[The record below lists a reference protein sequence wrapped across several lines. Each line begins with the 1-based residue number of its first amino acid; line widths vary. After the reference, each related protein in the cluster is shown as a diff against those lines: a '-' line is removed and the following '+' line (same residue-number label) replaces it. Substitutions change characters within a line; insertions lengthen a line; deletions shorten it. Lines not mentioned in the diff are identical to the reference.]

1 MPAPNEH
8 NRLAKQYFVDDLP
21 GASQTGARLSGILL
35 KIASANEVSQLSLS
49 WLTTNRLYALH
60 ALACGSINWE
70 AYERAAKL
78 EQSARVEHAIEQ
90 AATNAAALASQ
101 AAQRAADLKDYFAAK
116 ANDPKLRRQKEAK
129 ELRSRFGIG
138 YVDADHY
145 PRVMSLLR
153 RVSNGDRLHADDVVW
168 LQTEVEDCWTEE
180 LQRAWNA
187 IEAEALTRAWNKS
200 GDPWDAINASSHWRK
215 AAKPNSALDLTEAA
229 LAKDRLASK
238 EHSALLTTR
247 GGALRDLRRLEE
259 AKSVG
264 LEAHRLMPDDFRPCT
279 LLGAVQI
286 ELGDLVMGHSW
297 YVKAEKLGAA
307 RRAVDQDL
315 RSLLARASKSE
326 QLRIREF
333 LIAQDPE
340 RFAWLRRK

>member
-1 MPAPNEH
+1 MNCEDR
-8 NRLAKQYFVDDLP
+8 NSLAERYILDDLP
-21 GASQTGARLSGILL
+21 GASQTGARLNGILVKVDAGEPL
-35 KIASANEVSQLSLS
+35 SKLSQSFLAASKLE
-49 WLTTNRLYALH
+49 ALQ
-60 ALACGSINWE
+60 AMINGEIDW
-70 AYERAAKL
+70 ATYQQKAKL
-78 EQSARVEHAIEQ
+78 ERTERIELAEKQ
-90 AATNAAALASQ
+90 AALNAAAHDAQ

-138 YVDADHY
+138 YVDAEYY

-153 RVSNGDRLHADDVVW
+153 RVSTGDRLNADDVVW
-168 LQTEVEDCWTEE
+168 LKTEAEECWTEE

-187 IEAEALTRAWNKS
+187 IEAEALTRAWNTS

-229 LAKDRLASK
+229 LTKTHHTPK
-238 EHSALLTTR
+238 IQSALLTTQ
-247 GGALRDLRRLEE
+247 GGALRDQRRLDD

-279 LLGAVQI
+279 LLGAVHI
-286 ELGDLVMGHSW
+286 ELGDLVVGYSW
-297 YVKAEKLGAA
+297 YAKAEKLGATQ
-307 RRAVDQDL
+307 RAVDQDL

-333 LIAQDPE
+333 LIVQDPE
-340 RFAWLRRK
+340 RFAWLHQK

>member
-1 MPAPNEH
+1 MNCEDR
-8 NRLAKQYFVDDLP
+8 NSLAERYILDDLP
-21 GASQTGARLSGILL
+21 GASQIGARLNGILVKVDAGEPL
-35 KIASANEVSQLSLS
+35 SKLSQSFLAASKLE
-49 WLTTNRLYALH
+49 ALQ
-60 ALACGSINWE
+60 AMINGEIDWATYQE
-70 AYERAAKL
+70 KAKL
-78 EQSARVEHAIEQ
+78 ERTERIERAEKQ
-90 AATNAAALASQ
+90 AAVDAAAHAAQ
-101 AAQRAADLKDYFAAK
+101 AAQRATDLKDYFAAR

-138 YVDADHY
+138 YVDAEFY
-145 PRVMSLLR
+145 PRVMALLR
-153 RVSNGDRLHADDVVW
+153 RVSNGDRLNAGDVVW
-168 LQTEVEDCWTEE
+168 IQTEAEEYWTEE

-187 IEAEALTRAWNKS
+187 IEAEALTRAWNTS

-264 LEAHRLMPDDFRPCT
+264 LEAHRLMPDNFRPCT
-279 LLGAVQI
+279 LLGAVHI

-307 RRAVDQDL
+307 RREVDQEL

-340 RFAWLRRK
+340 RFGWLRRK

>member
-35 KIASANEVSQLSLS
+35 KIASADEVSQLSLS
-49 WLTTNRLYALH
+49 WLTTNRLHALH

-90 AATNAAALASQ
+90 AATNAAALAAH

-129 ELRSRFGIG
+129 ELRSRFGIE

-153 RVSNGDRLHADDVVW
+153 RVSNGDRLHTDDVVW
-168 LQTEVEDCWTEE
+168 LQTEAEECWTEE
-180 LQRAWNA
+180 LQRAWNT
-187 IEAEALTRAWNKS
+187 IEAEALTRAWSRS

-215 AAKPNSALDLTEAA
+215 AAKPNSALDLTKAA
-229 LAKDRLASK
+229 LTKTHHTPK
-238 EHSALLTTR
+238 IQSALLTTQ
-247 GGALRDLRRLEE
+247 GGALRDQRRLDD

-264 LEAHRLMPDDFRPCT
+264 LEAHRLMPSDFRPCT
-279 LLGAVQI
+279 LLGAVHI
-286 ELGDLVMGHSW
+286 ELGDLVVGHSW
-297 YVKAEKLGAA
+297 YTKAEKLGAS

-315 RSLLARASKSE
+315 RSLLARASSSE

-340 RFAWLRRK
+340 RFAWLRQK